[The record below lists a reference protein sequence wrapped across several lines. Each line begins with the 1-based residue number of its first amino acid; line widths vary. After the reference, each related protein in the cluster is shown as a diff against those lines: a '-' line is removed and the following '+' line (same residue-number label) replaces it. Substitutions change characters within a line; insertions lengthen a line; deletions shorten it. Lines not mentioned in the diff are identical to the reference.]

1 MSLRTAF
8 SETPVPSVFCQL
20 GVCRLAAGKLT
31 GLPVVMLPVCR
42 GWACPVGG
50 FLGLLHE
57 GVGFAVAVALESGH
71 PAVVDGTVD

>member
-1 MSLRTAF
+1 M
-8 SETPVPSVFCQL
+8 
-20 GVCRLAAGKLT
+20 GKLT

-71 PAVVDGTVD
+71 PAVVDGAVD